1 MKEVLSEID
10 TIFKLISSIPVYGN
24 SVDLVADARARLR
37 NLYAE
42 LENKEREENKA

>member
-10 TIFKLISSIPVYGN
+10 TVFKLISSIPVYGD

-37 NLYAE
+37 KIYTDLANT
-42 LENKEREENKA
+42 NGEEVTK